1 MIDLDTGQLV
11 KICGLRDEAA
21 ARAATLAGA
30 DMLGF
35 ILAESRRQVSPSL
48 VRGIRDSVRGITET
62 PPVVVG
68 VMVNPSPEQAAAMA
82 VEAGIDAVQ
91 LSGDESP
98 DMLDAIEIPVI
109 KTIHVAAG
117 MELEEL
123 VPEVDRWFDHPRAA
137 VAVHVDAKVAGMY
150 GGTGER
156 SDWGVAARLAERYP
170 TILAGGLRPGNVFEG
185 INAVRPRGVDV
196 SSGVEIGGEK
206 DHALIEAFIAHA
218 RQAFAARDG
227 GDSGEATD

>member
-1 MIDLDTGQLV
+1 MIDLDSGQLV

-21 ARAATLAGA
+21 ARTATLAGA

-35 ILAESRRQVSPSL
+35 ILAESRRQVRPSL
-48 VRGIRDSVRGITET
+48 VRDVRDTVRGIAET

-68 VMVNPSPEQAAAMA
+68 VMVNPSPEQAVAMIA
-82 VEAGIDAVQ
+82 ESKIDAVQ
-91 LSGDESP
+91 LSGDEPP
-98 DMLDAIEIPVI
+98 DMLDEIDIPVI

-117 MELEEL
+117 MAFDDLIPL
-123 VPEVDRWFDHPRAA
+123 VDPWFDHPRAA

-170 TILAGGLRPGNVFEG
+170 TILAGGLRPGNVSEG
-185 INAVRPRGVDV
+185 ISVVRPRGVDV
-196 SSGVEIGGEK
+196 SSGVEIDGAK

-218 RQAFAARDG
+218 RQAFAGLA
-227 GDSGEATD
+227 GESET